1 MLNYYTTL
9 SLRESIPAGEIHV
22 VVLNTTLDLVC
33 DMGSEVVAE
42 ITDPAETAKSRL
54 SRALLA
60 LLSNP
65 LFLQTVI
72 SMKNMGRDTGG
83 LPIQFTLFYGS

>member
-1 MLNYYTTL
+1 MLSYYTAL
-9 SLRESIPAGEIHV
+9 SLRQPSPAGEIHV
-22 VVLNTTLDLVC
+22 VVLNITLDLVC
-33 DMGSEVVAE
+33 DMASEIVAE
-42 ITDPAETAKSRL
+42 ITDPAEAAKFRF

-60 LLSNP
+60 LLSSL

-83 LPIQFTLFYGS
+83 LPIQFTLLYGS